1 LSFFDKDMQ
10 ATNGFGNARE
20 NLPQVKEW
28 PEPQL
33 LAFEKE
39 MLGFYVT
46 GHHLARYAHYL
57 KRFASSSTATLTE
70 RKDTEEIKVVGL
82 IAKIKQTTTRVKQ
95 EKMAILKLEDLEG
108 LVEVLVF
115 PAAYQKVC
123 RYIQPNTVVLVKGRL
138 NLKEDTPKIIAN
150 DLFPVDEVYKLIT
163 ALNINL
169 SGIREN
175 LFESLKDLLVSSRGN
190 IPIYMHLDSS
200 AKSRIQ
206 LVVNEE
212 LFVAPSEKLLQDI
225 EDLIG
230 EERLSLV
237 I

>member
-1 LSFFDKDMQ
+1 
-10 ATNGFGNARE
+10 
-20 NLPQVKEW
+20 
-28 PEPQL
+28 
-33 LAFEKE
+33 
-39 MLGFYVT
+39 
-46 GHHLARYAHYL
+46 
-57 KRFASSSTATLTE
+57 
-70 RKDTEEIKVVGL
+70 
-82 IAKIKQTTTRVKQ
+82 
-95 EKMAILKLEDLEG
+95 
-108 LVEVLVF
+108 VLVF
-115 PAAYQKVC
+115 PAAYQKVS
-123 RYIQPNTVVLVKGRL
+123 RYIQPNTVVLVRGRL
-138 NLKEDTPKIIAN
+138 NLKEDVPKIIVN

-200 AKSRIQ
+200 TKSRIQ
-206 LVVNEE
+206 LVVDEE